1 MAVADCRNDSPD
13 NSSHHSLVVG
23 IFVDHQQDG
32 ADKYKYYMEAQLL
45 VPNNSAELEQT
56 YKTESNL
63 PLPCGQPGT
72 LKLFYSKH
80 WEILI
85 GANKHSEE

>member
-1 MAVADCRNDSPD
+1 
-13 NSSHHSLVVG
+13 
-23 IFVDHQQDG
+23 
-32 ADKYKYYMEAQLL
+32 MEAQLL

-72 LKLFYSKH
+72 LQLYTSEH
-80 WEILI
+80 WKILI
-85 GANKHSEE
+85 GINKHSDWQIRGHHTSPLGTILILL